1 MVSLG
6 VSICSSYLV
15 GLISY
20 KVAIGMQSEWV
31 LLLNFALKLKITAYE
46 KT

>member
-6 VSICSSYLV
+6 VSVRSSYLV

-20 KVAIGMQSEWV
+20 KVAIGVQNEWV